1 MTVNKIHKE
10 IDSFIIDTIKKFQY
24 LNLSTSIMSLNHVI
38 NNKKLKRRI
47 LKNNE
52 ILIIED
58 EVKSLLS
65 LKPKFKVVVKKH
77 NSGIV
82 TLELEKRQKRGYHVI
97 LEKSI
102 TINPLNKVYRHIG
115 IDRNTEMTPI
125 LEKDYD
131 EFIESFMPDNRY
143 HG

>member
-1 MTVNKIHKE
+1 MAVNKIQKE

-38 NNKKLKRRI
+38 NNKKLKRKI

-58 EVKSLLS
+58 EIKSLLS

-77 NSGIV
+77 NAGIV

-102 TINPLNKVYRHIG
+102 KINPLNKVYRHIG
-115 IDRNTEMTPI
+115 IDRNSEMTPI

-131 EFIESFMPDNRY
+131 EFIDSFTPNNRY
-143 HG
+143 HE

>member
-1 MTVNKIHKE
+1 MTVNKIQKE

-38 NNKKLKRRI
+38 NNKKLKRKI

-58 EVKSLLS
+58 EIKSLLS

-77 NSGIV
+77 NVGIV

-102 TINPLNKVYRHIG
+102 KINPLNKVYRHIG
-115 IDRNTEMTPI
+115 IDRNSEMTPI

-131 EFIESFMPDNRY
+131 EFIDSFTPNNRY
-143 HG
+143 HE

>member
-1 MTVNKIHKE
+1 MA
-10 IDSFIIDTIKKFQY
+10 KK
-24 LNLSTSIMSLNHVI
+24 
-38 NNKKLKRRI
+38 
-47 LKNNE
+47 